1 MKKNIKELLK
11 IISLILVV
19 SFIIPVNIATAFPK
33 KSYTYT
39 NETYISKIDLNS
51 NITFHGVFDSYRWIF
66 NTKSKEG
73 IERATLNLEI
83 ELTDV
88 LADKVKS
95 YLTFSLNGSQ
105 FYSMEINKRNGEP
118 ETITINLP
126 GYLLKDGSNEVKVEG
141 YLRCSD
147 EPCTDDYNTVNWL
160 VLGGKSN
167 IELVEKAK
175 VYGNKIIEFP
185 YGLSESYDSNNKIII
200 PDKYTDGEL
209 SSALKF
215 QTLLGGINGN
225 GEIVKWSDRGDL
237 SKSNVIFIG
246 SKEEGESNLPIISND
261 IKDLPLDNEA
271 YIGVNNSPFST
282 RSDLKLISIIS
293 NSETELESAIKFLMN
308 KDIYGQVS
316 SSSTFVNSNLD
327 LDKEIK
333 PISSIITLDE
343 LGISEMKV
351 EGLFRKEVKI
361 GYALPKNK
369 KLSPGDKLELNLRYS
384 ENLDFDRSLFTVYI
398 NDTPIGSKKLE
409 REKANNDN
417 ISIVIPK
424 DVLNTSYLEIKLAY
438 DLNLKGVECEKNQHE
453 QPWGLVTG
461 DSYIQINSRNTN
473 EFYFNNYPAP
483 FVQDWDINDT
493 MFIIPDNLPSKD
505 LTALGNMANL
515 MGKGMRYNLGK
526 IGAVSIGN
534 LKDEHKDNNIIVYG
548 TPNSNKLIKEL
559 NNSLWFKYDK
569 DWSKFLSNE
578 KLYLMDDYAKNI
590 ATFQLDYSSYSSG
603 KFMLVLTSPNEELL
617 TKSLVYLGKE
627 TEVYK
632 LYGDGAVI
640 DIDGNVRN
648 FKYKESEEAPM
659 YEQLK
664 GLEGGEKTLLI
675 ISGLIFVFIIA
686 AAVFYLNKNRDIIR
700 SKKNK

>member
-1 MKKNIKELLK
+1 MKKKIEELLK
-11 IISLILVV
+11 IVSLILVV
-19 SFIIPVNIATAFPK
+19 SFIIPVNIATAFTK
-33 KSYTYT
+33 NSYTYT
-39 NETYISKIDLNS
+39 NETYISKIELNS
-51 NITFHGVFDSYRWIF
+51 NITFDGVFDSYRWIF
-66 NTKSKEG
+66 NSKSKDG
-73 IERATLNLEI
+73 TERVTLNLEI
-83 ELTDV
+83 ESTDV

-95 YLTFSLNGSQ
+95 YLTFSLNGSE

-118 ETITINLP
+118 QTLTINLP

-147 EPCTDDYNTVNWL
+147 EPCTDDYNTANWL
-160 VLGGKSN
+160 VLGEKSN

-316 SSSTFVNSNLD
+316 SSSTFVNSKLD

-483 FVQDWDINDT
+483 FVEDWDINDT
-493 MFIIPDNLPSKD
+493 MFIVPDNLQSKE

-590 ATFQLDYSSYSSG
+590 ATFQLDYSSYSSR

-648 FKYKESEEAPM
+648 FKYKESEEVPI
-659 YEQLK
+659 YEELK

-675 ISGLIFVFIIA
+675 ISGLIFVFIIV
-686 AAVFYLNKNRDIIR
+686 AAVLYLNKNRDTLKG
-700 SKKNK
+700 KKK

>member
-1 MKKNIKELLK
+1 MKKKIKELLK
-11 IISLILVV
+11 VISLILVV

-39 NETYISKIDLNS
+39 NETYTNKIELNS
-51 NITFHGVFDSYRWIF
+51 NISFDGVFDSYRWIF
-66 NTKSKEG
+66 NSNSKEG
-73 IERATLNLEI
+73 TERATLNLEI
-83 ELTDV
+83 EVTDV
-88 LADKVKS
+88 LSDKIKS

-105 FYSMEINKRNGEP
+105 FYSMEIKKKNGEP
-118 ETITINLP
+118 QALTVNLP
-126 GYLLKDGSNEVKVEG
+126 SYLLKEGSNEVKVEG
-141 YLRCSD
+141 YLRISS
-147 EPCTDDYNTVNWL
+147 ESCTDDYNTANWL
-160 VLGGKSN
+160 VLRGKSN

-175 VYGNKIIEFP
+175 IYGNEIMEFP

-215 QTLLGGINGN
+215 QTLLGEINGS
-225 GEIVKWSDRGDL
+225 GEIVKWSDKGDL

-246 SKEEGESNLPIISND
+246 SKLEGESSLSIINND
-261 IKDLPLDNEA
+261 IKDLELDKEA

-293 NSETELESAIKFLMN
+293 NSESELESAIKFLMK

-316 SSSTFVNSNLD
+316 SSSIFVNSKLN

-333 PISSIITLDE
+333 PLSSIITLEE
-343 LGISEMKV
+343 LGVSEMKV

-361 GYALPKNK
+361 GYALPKNR

-398 NDTPIGSKKLE
+398 NNTPIGSKKLE

-424 DVLNTSYLEIKLAY
+424 DVLNTSYVEIKLAY
-438 DLNLKGVECEKNQHE
+438 DLNLKDVDCEKNQYE
-453 QPWGLVTG
+453 QPWALVTG

-473 EFYFNNYPAP
+473 EFYFNNYPTP

-493 MFIIPDNLPSKD
+493 LFIIPDNLPSKD

-515 MGKGMRYNLGK
+515 MGKSMRYNLGK
-526 IGAVSIGN
+526 IGALSIGN

-548 TPNSNKLIKEL
+548 TPNNNKLIKEL

-632 LYGDGAVI
+632 LHGDGAVV
-640 DIDGNVRN
+640 DIDGNVRS
-648 FKYKESEEAPM
+648 FKYKESEDAPM
-659 YEQLK
+659 YEQIK
-664 GLEGGEKTLLI
+664 GLEDGEKTLLI
-675 ISGLIFVFIIA
+675 ILGLIFIFIIV
-686 AAVFYLNKNRDIIR
+686 AAVLYLNKNRDTLKG
-700 SKKNK
+700 KKK

>member
-1 MKKNIKELLK
+1 MKKKIKELLK

-19 SFIIPVNIATAFPK
+19 SFIIPVNIVTAFPK
-33 KSYTYT
+33 NSYTYT
-39 NETYISKIDLNS
+39 NETYISKIELNS

-73 IERATLNLEI
+73 TERVTLNLEI
-83 ELTDV
+83 ESTDV

-95 YLTFSLNGSQ
+95 YLTFSLNGSE

-118 ETITINLP
+118 ETLTINLP
-126 GYLLKDGSNEVKVEG
+126 GYLLKDGSNEVKIEG

-147 EPCTDDYNTVNWL
+147 EPCTDDYNTANWL

-185 YGLSESYDSNNKIII
+185 YGLAESYDSNNKIII

-316 SSSTFVNSNLD
+316 SSSIFVNSKLD

-333 PISSIITLDE
+333 PVSSIITLEE
-343 LGISEMKV
+343 LGVSEMKV

-398 NDTPIGSKKLE
+398 NNTPIGSKKLE

-493 MFIIPDNLPSKD
+493 MFIVPDNLPSKD

-548 TPNSNKLIKEL
+548 TPNNNKLIKEL
-559 NNSLWFKYDK
+559 NDSLWFKYDK

-648 FKYKESEEAPM
+648 FKYKESEESPI

-664 GLEGGEKTLLI
+664 GLEDGEKTLLI
-675 ISGLIFVFIIA
+675 ILGLIFGFIIIA
-686 AAVFYLNKNRDIIR
+686 TVLYLNKNRDTLKG
-700 SKKNK
+700 KKNK

>member
-1 MKKNIKELLK
+1 M
-11 IISLILVV
+11 
-19 SFIIPVNIATAFPK
+19 
-33 KSYTYT
+33 
-39 NETYISKIDLNS
+39 
-51 NITFHGVFDSYRWIF
+51 
-66 NTKSKEG
+66 
-73 IERATLNLEI
+73 
-83 ELTDV
+83 
-88 LADKVKS
+88 
-95 YLTFSLNGSQ
+95 
-105 FYSMEINKRNGEP
+105 
-118 ETITINLP
+118 
-126 GYLLKDGSNEVKVEG
+126 
-141 YLRCSD
+141 
-147 EPCTDDYNTVNWL
+147 
-160 VLGGKSN
+160 
-167 IELVEKAK
+167 
-175 VYGNKIIEFP
+175 EFP
-185 YGLSESYDSNNKIII
+185 YGLSERYDSNNKIII

-215 QTLLGGINGN
+215 QTLLGEINCG
-225 GEIVKWSDRGDL
+225 GEIVKWSDKGDL

-246 SKEEGESNLPIISND
+246 SKLEGESSLSIINND
-261 IKDLPLDNEA
+261 IKDLELDKEA

-293 NSETELESAIKFLMN
+293 NSESELESAIKFLMK

-316 SSSTFVNSNLD
+316 SSSIFVNSRLN

-333 PISSIITLDE
+333 PLSSIITLEE
-343 LGISEMKV
+343 LGVSEMKV

-361 GYALPKNK
+361 GYALPKNR

-398 NDTPIGSKKLE
+398 NNTPIGSKKLE

-424 DVLNTSYLEIKLAY
+424 DVLNTSYVEVKLAY
-438 DLNLKGVECEKNQHE
+438 DLNLKDVDCKKNQYE
-453 QPWGLVTG
+453 QPWALVTG

-473 EFYFNNYPAP
+473 EFYFNNYPTP

-493 MFIIPDNLPSKD
+493 LFIIPDNLPSKD

-515 MGKGMRYNLGK
+515 MGKSMRYNLGK
-526 IGAVSIGN
+526 IGALSIGN

-548 TPNSNKLIKEL
+548 TPNNNKLIKEL

-632 LYGDGAVI
+632 LHGDGAVV
-640 DIDGNVRN
+640 DIDGNVRS
-648 FKYKESEEAPM
+648 FKYKESEDAPM
-659 YEQLK
+659 YEQIK
-664 GLEGGEKTLLI
+664 GLEDGEKTLLI
-675 ISGLIFVFIIA
+675 ILGLIFIFIIV
-686 AAVFYLNKNRDIIR
+686 AAVLYLNKNRDTLKG
-700 SKKNK
+700 KKK

>member
-1 MKKNIKELLK
+1 MKKKIKELLK

-19 SFIIPVNIATAFPK
+19 SFIIPVNIVTAFPK
-33 KSYTYT
+33 NSYTYT
-39 NETYISKIDLNS
+39 NETYISKIELNS

-73 IERATLNLEI
+73 TERVTLNLEI
-83 ELTDV
+83 ESTDV

-95 YLTFSLNGSQ
+95 YLTFSLNGSE

-118 ETITINLP
+118 ETLTINLP

-147 EPCTDDYNTVNWL
+147 EPCTDDYNTANWL

-185 YGLSESYDSNNKIII
+185 YGLAESYDSNNKIII

-316 SSSTFVNSNLD
+316 SSSIFVNSKLH

-333 PISSIITLDE
+333 PVSSIITLDE

-493 MFIIPDNLPSKD
+493 MFIVPDNLPSKD

-559 NNSLWFKYDK
+559 NNSLWFKDDK

-590 ATFQLDYSSYSSG
+590 ATFQLDYSNYSNG

-648 FKYKESEEAPM
+648 FKYKESEESPI

-664 GLEGGEKTLLI
+664 GLEDGEKTLLI
-675 ISGLIFVFIIA
+675 ILGLIFGFIIIA
-686 AAVFYLNKNRDIIR
+686 TVLYLNKNRDTLKG
-700 SKKNK
+700 KKNK

>member
-1 MKKNIKELLK
+1 MKKKIKELLK
-11 IISLILVV
+11 VISLILVV

-39 NETYISKIDLNS
+39 NETYTNKIELNS
-51 NITFHGVFDSYRWIF
+51 NISFDGVFDSYRWIF
-66 NTKSKEG
+66 NSNSKEG
-73 IERATLNLEI
+73 TERVTLNLEI
-83 ELTDV
+83 EVTDV
-88 LADKVKS
+88 LSDKIKS

-105 FYSMEINKRNGEP
+105 FYSMEIKKKNGEP
-118 ETITINLP
+118 QALTVNLP
-126 GYLLKDGSNEVKVEG
+126 SYLLKDGSNEVKVEG
-141 YLRCSD
+141 YLRISS
-147 EPCTDDYNTVNWL
+147 ESCTDDYNTANWL
-160 VLGGKSN
+160 VLREKSN

-175 VYGNKIIEFP
+175 IYGNEIMEFP
-185 YGLSESYDSNNKIII
+185 YGLSERYDSNNKIII

-215 QTLLGGINGN
+215 QTLLGEINCG
-225 GEIVKWSDRGDL
+225 GEIVKWSDKGDL

-246 SKEEGESNLPIISND
+246 SKLEGESSLSIINND
-261 IKDLPLDNEA
+261 IKDLELDKEA

-293 NSETELESAIKFLMN
+293 NSESELESAIKFLMK

-316 SSSTFVNSNLD
+316 SSSIFVNSRLN

-333 PISSIITLDE
+333 PLSSIITLEE
-343 LGISEMKV
+343 LGVSEMKV

-361 GYALPKNK
+361 GYALPKNR

-398 NDTPIGSKKLE
+398 NNTPIGSKKLE

-632 LYGDGAVI
+632 LHGDGAVV
-640 DIDGNVRN
+640 DIDGNVRS
-648 FKYKESEEAPM
+648 FKYKESEDAPM
-659 YEQLK
+659 YEQIK
-664 GLEGGEKTLLI
+664 GLEDGEKTLLI
-675 ISGLIFVFIIA
+675 ILGLIFIFIIV
-686 AAVFYLNKNRDIIR
+686 AAVLYLNKNRDTLKG
-700 SKKNK
+700 KKK

>member
-1 MKKNIKELLK
+1 MKKIEELLK

-19 SFIIPVNIATAFPK
+19 SFIIPVNIATAFTK
-33 KSYTYT
+33 NSYTYT
-39 NETYISKIDLNS
+39 NETYISKIELNS
-51 NITFHGVFDSYRWIF
+51 NITFDGVFDSYRWIF
-66 NTKSKEG
+66 NSKSKDG
-73 IERATLNLEI
+73 TERVTLNLEI
-83 ELTDV
+83 ESTDV

-95 YLTFSLNGSQ
+95 YLTFSLNGSE

-118 ETITINLP
+118 QTLTINLP

-147 EPCTDDYNTVNWL
+147 EPCTDDYNTSNWL
-160 VLGGKSN
+160 VLGEKSN

-316 SSSTFVNSNLD
+316 SSSTFVNSKLD

-483 FVQDWDINDT
+483 FVEDWDINDT
-493 MFIIPDNLPSKD
+493 MFIVPDNLQSKE

-648 FKYKESEEAPM
+648 FKYKESEEVPI
-659 YEQLK
+659 YEELK

-675 ISGLIFVFIIA
+675 ISGLIFVFIIV
-686 AAVFYLNKNRDIIR
+686 AAVLYLNKNRDTLKG
-700 SKKNK
+700 KKK

>member
-1 MKKNIKELLK
+1 MKKKIKELLK
-11 IISLILVV
+11 VISLILVV

-39 NETYISKIDLNS
+39 NETYTNKIELNS
-51 NITFHGVFDSYRWIF
+51 NISFDGVFDSYRWIF
-66 NTKSKEG
+66 NSNSKEG
-73 IERATLNLEI
+73 TERVTLNLEI
-83 ELTDV
+83 EVTDV
-88 LADKVKS
+88 LSDKIKS

-105 FYSMEINKRNGEP
+105 FYSMEIKKKNGEP
-118 ETITINLP
+118 QALTVNLP
-126 GYLLKDGSNEVKVEG
+126 SYLLKEGSNEVKVEG
-141 YLRCSD
+141 YLRISS
-147 EPCTDDYNTVNWL
+147 ESCTDDYNTANWL
-160 VLGGKSN
+160 VLRGKSN

-175 VYGNKIIEFP
+175 IYGNEIMEFP
-185 YGLSESYDSNNKIII
+185 YGLSERYDSNNKIII

-215 QTLLGGINGN
+215 QTLLGEINGS
-225 GEIVKWSDRGDL
+225 GEIVKWSDKGDL

-246 SKEEGESNLPIISND
+246 SKLEGESSLSIINND
-261 IKDLPLDNEA
+261 IKDLELDKEA

-293 NSETELESAIKFLMN
+293 NSESELESAIKFLMK

-316 SSSTFVNSNLD
+316 SSSIFVNSRLN

-333 PISSIITLDE
+333 PLSSIITLEE
-343 LGISEMKV
+343 LGVSEMKV

-361 GYALPKNK
+361 GYALPKNR

-398 NDTPIGSKKLE
+398 NNTPIGSKKLE

-424 DVLNTSYLEIKLAY
+424 DVLNTSYVEVKLAY
-438 DLNLKGVECEKNQHE
+438 DLNLKDVDCKKNQYE
-453 QPWGLVTG
+453 QPWALVTG

-473 EFYFNNYPAP
+473 EFYFNNYPTP

-493 MFIIPDNLPSKD
+493 LFIIPDNLPSKD

-515 MGKGMRYNLGK
+515 MGKSMRYNLGK
-526 IGAVSIGN
+526 IGALSIGN

-548 TPNSNKLIKEL
+548 TPNNNKLIKEL

-632 LYGDGAVI
+632 LHGDGAVV
-640 DIDGNVRN
+640 DIDGNVRS
-648 FKYKESEEAPM
+648 FKYKESEDAPM
-659 YEQLK
+659 YEQIK
-664 GLEGGEKTLLI
+664 GLEDGEKTLLI
-675 ISGLIFVFIIA
+675 ILGLIFIFIIV
-686 AAVFYLNKNRDIIR
+686 AAVLYLNKNRDTLKG
-700 SKKNK
+700 KKK

>member
-1 MKKNIKELLK
+1 MKKKIEELLK

-19 SFIIPVNIATAFPK
+19 SFIIPVNIATAFTK
-33 KSYTYT
+33 NSYTYT
-39 NETYISKIDLNS
+39 NETYISKIELNS
-51 NITFHGVFDSYRWIF
+51 NITFDGVFDSYRWIF
-66 NTKSKEG
+66 NSKSKDG
-73 IERATLNLEI
+73 TERVTLNLEI
-83 ELTDV
+83 ESTDV

-95 YLTFSLNGSQ
+95 YLTFSLNGSE

-118 ETITINLP
+118 QTLTINLP

-147 EPCTDDYNTVNWL
+147 EPCTDDYNTANWL
-160 VLGGKSN
+160 VLGEKSN

-316 SSSTFVNSNLD
+316 SSSTFVNSKLD

-483 FVQDWDINDT
+483 FVEDWDINDT
-493 MFIIPDNLPSKD
+493 MFIVPDNLQSKE

-648 FKYKESEEAPM
+648 FKYKESEEVPI
-659 YEQLK
+659 YEELK

-675 ISGLIFVFIIA
+675 ISGLIFVFIIV
-686 AAVFYLNKNRDIIR
+686 AAVLYLNKNRDTLKG
-700 SKKNK
+700 KKK

>member
-1 MKKNIKELLK
+1 MKKKIKELLK
-11 IISLILVV
+11 VISLILVV

-39 NETYISKIDLNS
+39 NETYTNKIELNS
-51 NITFHGVFDSYRWIF
+51 NISFDGVFDSYRWIF
-66 NTKSKEG
+66 NSNSKEG
-73 IERATLNLEI
+73 TERATLNLEI
-83 ELTDV
+83 EVTDV
-88 LADKVKS
+88 LSDKIKS

-105 FYSMEINKRNGEP
+105 FYSMEIKKKNGEP
-118 ETITINLP
+118 QALTVNLP
-126 GYLLKDGSNEVKVEG
+126 SYLLKEGSNEVKVEG
-141 YLRCSD
+141 YLRISS
-147 EPCTDDYNTVNWL
+147 ESCTDDYNTANWL
-160 VLGGKSN
+160 VLRGKSN

-175 VYGNKIIEFP
+175 IYGNEIMEFP

-215 QTLLGGINGN
+215 QTLLGEINGS
-225 GEIVKWSDRGDL
+225 GEIVKWSDKGDL

-246 SKEEGESNLPIISND
+246 SKLEGESSLSIINND
-261 IKDLPLDNEA
+261 IKDLELDKEA

-293 NSETELESAIKFLMN
+293 NSESELESAIKFLMK

-316 SSSTFVNSNLD
+316 SSSIFVNSRLN

-333 PISSIITLDE
+333 PLSSIITLEE
-343 LGISEMKV
+343 LGVSEMKV

-361 GYALPKNK
+361 GYALPKNR

-398 NDTPIGSKKLE
+398 NNTPIGSKKLE

-424 DVLNTSYLEIKLAY
+424 DVLNTSYVEVKLAY
-438 DLNLKGVECEKNQHE
+438 DLNLKDVDCEKNQYE
-453 QPWGLVTG
+453 QPWALVTG

-473 EFYFNNYPAP
+473 EFYFNNYPTP

-493 MFIIPDNLPSKD
+493 LFIIPDNLPSKD

-515 MGKGMRYNLGK
+515 IGKSMRYNLGK
-526 IGAVSIGN
+526 IGALSIGN

-548 TPNSNKLIKEL
+548 TPNNNKLIKDL

-632 LYGDGAVI
+632 LHGDGAVV
-640 DIDGNVRN
+640 DIDGNVRS
-648 FKYKESEEAPM
+648 FKYKESEDAPM
-659 YEQLK
+659 YEQIK
-664 GLEGGEKTLLI
+664 GLEDGEKTLLI
-675 ISGLIFVFIIA
+675 ILGLIFIFIIV
-686 AAVFYLNKNRDIIR
+686 AVVLYLNKNRDTLKG
-700 SKKNK
+700 KKK

>member
-1 MKKNIKELLK
+1 MKKKIEELLK

-33 KSYTYT
+33 NSYTYT
-39 NETYISKIDLNS
+39 NETYISKIELNS

-73 IERATLNLEI
+73 TERVTLNLQI
-83 ELTDV
+83 ESTDV

-95 YLTFSLNGSQ
+95 YLTFSLNGSE

-118 ETITINLP
+118 QTLTINLP
-126 GYLLKDGSNEVKVEG
+126 SYLLKEGSNEVKVEG
-141 YLRCSD
+141 YLKCSD
-147 EPCTDDYNTVNWL
+147 EPCTDDYNTANWL
-160 VLGGKSN
+160 VLGEKSN

-175 VYGNKIIEFP
+175 VYENKIIEFP

-209 SSALKF
+209 SSVLKF

-246 SKEEGESNLPIISND
+246 SKEEGKSNIPIISND

-327 LDKEIK
+327 LDKDIK

-493 MFIIPDNLPSKD
+493 MFIIPDNLQSKE

-548 TPNSNKLIKEL
+548 TPNNNKIVKEL

-648 FKYKESEEAPM
+648 FKYKESEEVPI
-659 YEQLK
+659 YEELK

-675 ISGLIFVFIIA
+675 ISGLIFVFIIV
-686 AAVFYLNKNRDIIR
+686 AAVLYLNKNRDTIR

>member
-33 KSYTYT
+33 NSYTYT

-147 EPCTDDYNTVNWL
+147 EPCTDDYNTANWL

-483 FVQDWDINDT
+483 FVQDLDINDT

>member
-1 MKKNIKELLK
+1 MKKKIEELLK

-19 SFIIPVNIATAFPK
+19 SFIIPVNIATAFTK
-33 KSYTYT
+33 NSYTYT
-39 NETYISKIDLNS
+39 NETYISKIELNS
-51 NITFHGVFDSYRWIF
+51 NITFDGVFDSYRWIF
-66 NTKSKEG
+66 NSKSKDG
-73 IERATLNLEI
+73 TERVTLNLDI
-83 ELTDV
+83 ESTDV

-95 YLTFSLNGSQ
+95 YLTFSLNGSE

-118 ETITINLP
+118 QTLTINLP

-147 EPCTDDYNTVNWL
+147 EPCTDDYNTSNWL
-160 VLGGKSN
+160 VLGEKSN

-316 SSSTFVNSNLD
+316 SSSTFVNSKLD

-483 FVQDWDINDT
+483 FVEDWDINDT
-493 MFIIPDNLPSKD
+493 MFIVPDNLQSKE

-648 FKYKESEEAPM
+648 FKYKESEEVPI
-659 YEQLK
+659 YEELK

-675 ISGLIFVFIIA
+675 ISGLIFVFIIV
-686 AAVFYLNKNRDIIR
+686 AAVLYLNKNRDTLKG
-700 SKKNK
+700 KKK

>member
-19 SFIIPVNIATAFPK
+19 SFIIPVNIATAFTK
-33 KSYTYT
+33 NSYTYT
-39 NETYISKIDLNS
+39 NETYISKIELKS

-66 NTKSKEG
+66 NSNSKEG
-73 IERATLNLEI
+73 TERATLNLEI
-83 ELTDV
+83 EATDV
-88 LADKVKS
+88 LNDKIKS

-105 FYSMEINKRNGEP
+105 FYSMEINKENGEP
-118 ETITINLP
+118 QTVTVNLP
-126 GYLLKDGSNEVKVEG
+126 SYLLKEGSNEVKVEG
-141 YLRCSD
+141 YLRSSD
-147 EPCTDDYNTVNWL
+147 EPCTDDYNTANWL

-225 GEIVKWSDRGDL
+225 GEIVKWGDRGDL

-246 SKEEGESNLPIISND
+246 SKQEGESNLPIISND

-293 NSETELESAIKFLMN
+293 NSESELESAIKFLMK

-316 SSSTFVNSNLD
+316 SSSIFVNSRLN

-333 PISSIITLDE
+333 PLSSIITLEE
-343 LGISEMKV
+343 LGVSEMKV

-361 GYALPKNK
+361 GYALPKNR

-398 NDTPIGSKKLE
+398 NNTPIGSKKLE

-424 DVLNTSYLEIKLAY
+424 DVLNTSYVEVKLAY
-438 DLNLKGVECEKNQHE
+438 DLNLKDVDCKKNQYE
-453 QPWGLVTG
+453 QPWALVTG

-473 EFYFNNYPAP
+473 EFYFNNYPTP

-493 MFIIPDNLPSKD
+493 LFIIPDNLPSKD

-515 MGKGMRYNLGK
+515 MGKSMRYNLGK
-526 IGAVSIGN
+526 IGALSIGN

-548 TPNSNKLIKEL
+548 TPNNNKLIKEL

-632 LYGDGAVI
+632 LHGDGAVV
-640 DIDGNVRN
+640 DIDGNVRS
-648 FKYKESEEAPM
+648 FKYKESEDAPM
-659 YEQLK
+659 YEQIK
-664 GLEGGEKTLLI
+664 GLEDGEKTLLI
-675 ISGLIFVFIIA
+675 ILGLIFIFIIV
-686 AAVFYLNKNRDIIR
+686 AAVLYLNKNRDTLKG
-700 SKKNK
+700 KKK

>member
-1 MKKNIKELLK
+1 MKKNIEELLK

-33 KSYTYT
+33 NSYTYT

>member
-1 MKKNIKELLK
+1 MKKKIKELLK
-11 IISLILVV
+11 VISLILVV

-39 NETYISKIDLNS
+39 NETYTNKIELNS
-51 NITFHGVFDSYRWIF
+51 NISFDGVFDSYRWIF
-66 NTKSKEG
+66 NSNSKEG
-73 IERATLNLEI
+73 TERATLNLEI
-83 ELTDV
+83 EVTDV
-88 LADKVKS
+88 LSDKIKS
-95 YLTFSLNGSQ
+95 YLTFSLNGSK
-105 FYSMEINKRNGEP
+105 FYSIEIKKKNGEP
-118 ETITINLP
+118 QALTVNLP
-126 GYLLKDGSNEVKVEG
+126 SYLLKEGSNEVKVEG
-141 YLRCSD
+141 YLRISS
-147 EPCTDDYNTVNWL
+147 ESCTDDYNTANWL
-160 VLGGKSN
+160 VLRGKSN

-175 VYGNKIIEFP
+175 IYGNEIMEFP

-215 QTLLGGINGN
+215 QTLLGEINGS
-225 GEIVKWSDRGDL
+225 GEIVKWSDKGDL

-246 SKEEGESNLPIISND
+246 SKLEGESSLSIINND
-261 IKDLPLDNEA
+261 IKDLELDKEA

-293 NSETELESAIKFLMN
+293 NSESELESAIKFLMN

-316 SSSTFVNSNLD
+316 SSSIFVNSKLN

-333 PISSIITLDE
+333 PLSSIITLEE
-343 LGISEMKV
+343 LGVSEMKV

-361 GYALPKNK
+361 GYALPKNR

-398 NDTPIGSKKLE
+398 NNTPIGSKKLE

-424 DVLNTSYLEIKLAY
+424 DVLNTSYVEIKLAY
-438 DLNLKGVECEKNQHE
+438 DLNLKDVDCEKNQYE
-453 QPWGLVTG
+453 QPWALVTG

-473 EFYFNNYPAP
+473 EFYFNNYPTP

-493 MFIIPDNLPSKD
+493 LFIIPDNLPSKD

-515 MGKGMRYNLGK
+515 MGKSMRYNLGK
-526 IGAVSIGN
+526 IGALSIGN

-548 TPNSNKLIKEL
+548 TPNNNKLIKDL

-632 LYGDGAVI
+632 LHGDGAVV
-640 DIDGNVRN
+640 DIDGNVRS
-648 FKYKESEEAPM
+648 FKYKESEDAPM
-659 YEQLK
+659 YEQIK
-664 GLEGGEKTLLI
+664 GLEDGEKTLLI
-675 ISGLIFVFIIA
+675 ILGLIFIFIIV
-686 AAVFYLNKNRDIIR
+686 AAVLYLNKNRDTLKG
-700 SKKNK
+700 KKK

>member
-1 MKKNIKELLK
+1 MKKKIKELLK
-11 IISLILVV
+11 VISLILVV

-39 NETYISKIDLNS
+39 NETYTNKIELNS
-51 NITFHGVFDSYRWIF
+51 NISFDGVFDSYRWIF
-66 NTKSKEG
+66 NSNSKEG
-73 IERATLNLEI
+73 TERVTLNLEI
-83 ELTDV
+83 EVTDV
-88 LADKVKS
+88 LSDKIKS

-105 FYSMEINKRNGEP
+105 FYSMEIKKKNGEP
-118 ETITINLP
+118 QALTVNLP
-126 GYLLKDGSNEVKVEG
+126 SYLLKDGSNEVKVEG
-141 YLRCSD
+141 YLRISS
-147 EPCTDDYNTVNWL
+147 ESCTDDYNTANWL
-160 VLGGKSN
+160 VLREKSN

-175 VYGNKIIEFP
+175 IYGNEIMEFP
-185 YGLSESYDSNNKIII
+185 YGLSERYDSNNKIII

-215 QTLLGGINGN
+215 QTLLGEINCG
-225 GEIVKWSDRGDL
+225 GEIVKWSDKGDL

-246 SKEEGESNLPIISND
+246 SKLEGESSLSIINND
-261 IKDLPLDNEA
+261 IKDLELDKEA

-293 NSETELESAIKFLMN
+293 NSESELESAIKFLMK

-316 SSSTFVNSNLD
+316 SSSIFVNSRLN

-333 PISSIITLDE
+333 PLSSIITLEE
-343 LGISEMKV
+343 LGVSEMKV

-361 GYALPKNK
+361 GYALPKNR

-398 NDTPIGSKKLE
+398 NNTPIGSKKLE

-424 DVLNTSYLEIKLAY
+424 DVLNTSYVEVKLAY
-438 DLNLKGVECEKNQHE
+438 DLNLKDVDCKKNQYE
-453 QPWGLVTG
+453 QPWALVTG

-473 EFYFNNYPAP
+473 EFYFNNYPTP

-493 MFIIPDNLPSKD
+493 LFIIPDNLPSKD

-515 MGKGMRYNLGK
+515 MGKSMRYNLGK
-526 IGAVSIGN
+526 IGALSIGN

>member
-1 MKKNIKELLK
+1 MKKKIKELLK
-11 IISLILVV
+11 VISLILVV

-39 NETYISKIDLNS
+39 NETYTNKIELNS
-51 NITFHGVFDSYRWIF
+51 NISFDGVFDSYRWIF
-66 NTKSKEG
+66 NSNSKEG
-73 IERATLNLEI
+73 TERATLNLEI
-83 ELTDV
+83 EVTDV
-88 LADKVKS
+88 LSDKIKS

-105 FYSMEINKRNGEP
+105 FYSMEIKKKNGEP
-118 ETITINLP
+118 QDLTVNLP
-126 GYLLKDGSNEVKVEG
+126 SYLLKEGSNEVKVEG
-141 YLRCSD
+141 YLRISS
-147 EPCTDDYNTVNWL
+147 ESCTDDYNTANWL
-160 VLGGKSN
+160 VLRGKSN

-175 VYGNKIIEFP
+175 IYGNEIMEFP

-215 QTLLGGINGN
+215 QTLLGEINGS
-225 GEIVKWSDRGDL
+225 GEIVKWSDKGDL

-246 SKEEGESNLPIISND
+246 SKLEGESSLSIINND
-261 IKDLPLDNEA
+261 IKDLELDKEA

-282 RSDLKLISIIS
+282 RSDLKVISIIS
-293 NSETELESAIKFLMN
+293 NSESELESAIKFLMN

-316 SSSTFVNSNLD
+316 SSSIFVNSKLN

-333 PISSIITLDE
+333 QLSSIITLEE
-343 LGISEMKV
+343 LGVSEMKV

-361 GYALPKNK
+361 GYALPKNR

-398 NDTPIGSKKLE
+398 NNTPIGSKKLE
-409 REKANNDN
+409 RDKANNDN

-424 DVLNTSYLEIKLAY
+424 DVLNTSYVEVKLAY
-438 DLNLKGVECEKNQHE
+438 DLNLKDVDCEKNQYE
-453 QPWGLVTG
+453 QPWALVTG

-473 EFYFNNYPAP
+473 EFYFNNYPTP

-493 MFIIPDNLPSKD
+493 LFIIPDNLPSKD

-515 MGKGMRYNLGK
+515 MGKSMRYNLGK
-526 IGAVSIGN
+526 IGALSIGN

-548 TPNSNKLIKEL
+548 TPNNNKLIKEL

-632 LYGDGAVI
+632 LHGDGAVV
-640 DIDGNVRN
+640 DIDGNVRS
-648 FKYKESEEAPM
+648 FKYKESEDAPM
-659 YEQLK
+659 YEQIK
-664 GLEGGEKTLLI
+664 GLEDGEKTLLI
-675 ISGLIFVFIIA
+675 ILGLIFIFIIV
-686 AAVFYLNKNRDIIR
+686 AAVLYLNKNRDTLKG
-700 SKKNK
+700 KKK

>member
-33 KSYTYT
+33 NSYTYT

-147 EPCTDDYNTVNWL
+147 EPCTDDYNTANWL

-473 EFYFNNYPAP
+473 EFYFNNYPEP

>member
-1 MKKNIKELLK
+1 M
-11 IISLILVV
+11 
-19 SFIIPVNIATAFPK
+19 
-33 KSYTYT
+33 
-39 NETYISKIDLNS
+39 
-51 NITFHGVFDSYRWIF
+51 
-66 NTKSKEG
+66 
-73 IERATLNLEI
+73 
-83 ELTDV
+83 

-147 EPCTDDYNTVNWL
+147 EPCTDDYNTANWL

>member
-33 KSYTYT
+33 NSYTYT

-700 SKKNK
+700 NKKNK

>member
-1 MKKNIKELLK
+1 MKKKIKELLK

-19 SFIIPVNIATAFPK
+19 SFIIPVNIVTAFPK
-33 KSYTYT
+33 NSYTYT
-39 NETYISKIDLNS
+39 NETYISKIELNS

-73 IERATLNLEI
+73 TERVTLNLEI
-83 ELTDV
+83 ESTDV

-95 YLTFSLNGSQ
+95 YLTFSLNGSE

-118 ETITINLP
+118 ETLTINLP

-147 EPCTDDYNTVNWL
+147 EPCTDDYNTANWL

-185 YGLSESYDSNNKIII
+185 YGLAESYDSNNKIII

-246 SKEEGESNLPIISND
+246 SKEEGESNIPIISND
-261 IKDLPLDNEA
+261 IKDLPLDKEA

-316 SSSTFVNSNLD
+316 SSSTFVNSKLH

-333 PISSIITLDE
+333 PVSSIITLEE

-369 KLSPGDKLELNLRYS
+369 KLSPGDKFELNLRYS

-461 DSYIQINSRNTN
+461 DSYIQINSRNTD

-493 MFIIPDNLPSKD
+493 MFIVPDNLPSKD

-526 IGAVSIGN
+526 IGAVSIEN

-632 LYGDGAVI
+632 LYGDGAVV

-648 FKYKESEEAPM
+648 FKYKESEESPI

-664 GLEGGEKTLLI
+664 GLEDGEKTLLI
-675 ISGLIFVFIIA
+675 ILGLIFGFIIVA
-686 AAVFYLNKNRDIIR
+686 TVLYLNKNRDTLKG
-700 SKKNK
+700 KKNK

>member
-1 MKKNIKELLK
+1 MKKKIEELLK

-33 KSYTYT
+33 NSYTYT

-308 KDIYGQVS
+308 KVIYGQVS

>member
-33 KSYTYT
+33 NSYTYT

-147 EPCTDDYNTVNWL
+147 EPCTDDYNTANWL

-648 FKYKESEEAPM
+648 FKYKESEEALM

>member
-33 KSYTYT
+33 NSYTYT

-147 EPCTDDYNTVNWL
+147 EPCTDDYNTANWL

-473 EFYFNNYPAP
+473 EFYFNNYLAP

>member
-33 KSYTYT
+33 NSYTYT

-603 KFMLVLTSPNEELL
+603 KFILVLTSPNEELL

>member
-33 KSYTYT
+33 NSYTYT

-95 YLTFSLNGSQ
+95 YLTFSLNGFQ

>member
-1 MKKNIKELLK
+1 MRKKIEELLK

-39 NETYISKIDLNS
+39 NETYTHKIGLNS
-51 NITFHGVFDSYRWIF
+51 NITFDGVFDSYRWIF
-66 NTKSKEG
+66 NSNSKEG
-73 IERATLNLEI
+73 TERATLNLEI
-83 ELTDV
+83 EATDV
-88 LADKVKS
+88 LSDKIKS
-95 YLTFSLNGSQ
+95 YLTFSLNGSK
-105 FYSMEINKRNGEP
+105 FYSMEIKKENGEP
-118 ETITINLP
+118 QTLTVNLP
-126 GYLLKDGSNEVKVEG
+126 SYLLKEGSNEVKVEG
-141 YLRCSD
+141 YLRLSS
-147 EPCTDDYNTVNWL
+147 ESCTDDYNTANWL
-160 VLGGKSN
+160 VLREKSN
-167 IELVEKAK
+167 IELVEKARIH
-175 VYGNKIIEFP
+175 GNEIMEFP

-200 PDKYTDGEL
+200 PDKYTDVEL

-215 QTLLGGINGN
+215 QTLLGEINGG

-246 SKEEGESNLPIISND
+246 SKSEGESKLPIINNG
-261 IKDLPLDNEA
+261 IKDLELDKEA

-293 NSETELESAIKFLMN
+293 NSEIELESAIKFLMN

-316 SSSTFVNSNLD
+316 SSSIFVNSKLNLE
-327 LDKEIK
+327 KEIK
-333 PISSIITLDE
+333 PLTSIITLEE
-343 LGISEMKV
+343 LGVSEMKV

-398 NDTPIGSKKLE
+398 NETPIGSKKLE
-409 REKANNDN
+409 KEKAKNDN
-417 ISIVIPK
+417 ISIVVPK
-424 DVLNTSYLEIKLAY
+424 DVLNTSYVEIKLAY
-438 DLNLKGVECEKNQHE
+438 DLNLKDVDCEKNQHE
-453 QPWGLVTG
+453 QPWALVTG

-473 EFYFNNYPAP
+473 EFYFNNYPTP
-483 FVQDWDINDT
+483 FVEEWDINDT
-493 MFIIPDNLPSKD
+493 LFIIPDNLPSKD
-505 LTALGNMANL
+505 LTALGNMANF
-515 MGKGMRYNLGK
+515 MGKSMRYNVGK
-526 IGAVSIGN
+526 IGALSIGN

-548 TPNSNKLIKEL
+548 TPDNNKLIKEL

-632 LYGDGAVI
+632 LYGDGAVV
-640 DIDGNVRN
+640 DIDGNVRS
-648 FKYKESEEAPM
+648 FKYKESEDVPM

-675 ISGLIFVFIIA
+675 ILGLIFVFVIV
-686 AAVFYLNKNRDIIR
+686 AVVLYLNKNRDTTR

>member
-1 MKKNIKELLK
+1 MKKKIKELLK
-11 IISLILVV
+11 VISLILVV

-39 NETYISKIDLNS
+39 NETYTNKIELNS
-51 NITFHGVFDSYRWIF
+51 NISFDGVFDSYRWIF
-66 NTKSKEG
+66 NSNSKEG
-73 IERATLNLEI
+73 TERATLNLEI
-83 ELTDV
+83 EVTDV
-88 LADKVKS
+88 LSDKIKS

-105 FYSMEINKRNGEP
+105 FYSMEIKKKNGEP
-118 ETITINLP
+118 QALTVNLP
-126 GYLLKDGSNEVKVEG
+126 SYLLKEGSNEVKVEG
-141 YLRCSD
+141 YLRISS
-147 EPCTDDYNTVNWL
+147 ESCTDDYNTANWL
-160 VLGGKSN
+160 VLRGKSN

-175 VYGNKIIEFP
+175 IYGNEIMEFP

-215 QTLLGGINGN
+215 QTLLGEINCG
-225 GEIVKWSDRGDL
+225 GEIVKWSDKGDL

-246 SKEEGESNLPIISND
+246 SKLEGESSLSIINND
-261 IKDLPLDNEA
+261 IKDLELDKEA

-293 NSETELESAIKFLMN
+293 NSESELESAIKFLMK

-316 SSSTFVNSNLD
+316 SSSIFVNSKLN

-333 PISSIITLDE
+333 PLSSIITLEE
-343 LGISEMKV
+343 LGVSEMKV

-361 GYALPKNK
+361 GYALPKNR

-398 NDTPIGSKKLE
+398 NNTPIGSKKLE

-424 DVLNTSYLEIKLAY
+424 DVLNTSYVEIKLAY
-438 DLNLKGVECEKNQHE
+438 DLNLKDVDCEKNQYE
-453 QPWGLVTG
+453 QPWALVTG

-473 EFYFNNYPAP
+473 EFYFNNYPTP

-493 MFIIPDNLPSKD
+493 LFIIPDNFPSKD

-515 MGKGMRYNLGK
+515 MGKSMRYNLGK
-526 IGAVSIGN
+526 IGALSIGN

-548 TPNSNKLIKEL
+548 TPNNNKLIKEL

-632 LYGDGAVI
+632 LHGDGAVV
-640 DIDGNVRN
+640 DIDGNVRS
-648 FKYKESEEAPM
+648 FKYKESEDAPM
-659 YEQLK
+659 YEQIK
-664 GLEGGEKTLLI
+664 GLEDGEKTLLI
-675 ISGLIFVFIIA
+675 ILGLIFIFIIV
-686 AAVFYLNKNRDIIR
+686 AAVLYLNKNRDTLKG
-700 SKKNK
+700 KKK

>member
-1 MKKNIKELLK
+1 MKKKIEELLK

-19 SFIIPVNIATAFPK
+19 SFIIPVNIATAFTK
-33 KSYTYT
+33 NSYTYT
-39 NETYISKIDLNS
+39 NETYISKIELNS
-51 NITFHGVFDSYRWIF
+51 NITFDGVFDSYRWIF
-66 NTKSKEG
+66 NSKSKDG
-73 IERATLNLEI
+73 TERVTLNLEI
-83 ELTDV
+83 ESTDV

-95 YLTFSLNGSQ
+95 YLTFSLNGSE

-118 ETITINLP
+118 QTLTINLP

-147 EPCTDDYNTVNWL
+147 EPCTDDYNTANWL
-160 VLGGKSN
+160 VLGEKSN

-293 NSETELESAIKFLMN
+293 NSETELESAIKFLMS

-316 SSSTFVNSNLD
+316 SSSTFVNSKLD

-483 FVQDWDINDT
+483 FVEDWDINDT
-493 MFIIPDNLPSKD
+493 MFIVPDNLQSKE

-648 FKYKESEEAPM
+648 FKYKESEEVPI
-659 YEQLK
+659 YEELK

-675 ISGLIFVFIIA
+675 ISGLIFVFIIV
-686 AAVFYLNKNRDIIR
+686 AAVLYLNKNRDTLKG
-700 SKKNK
+700 KKK

>member
-1 MKKNIKELLK
+1 MKKKIKELLK
-11 IISLILVV
+11 VISLILVV

-39 NETYISKIDLNS
+39 NETYTNKIELNS
-51 NITFHGVFDSYRWIF
+51 NISFDGVFDSYRWIF
-66 NTKSKEG
+66 NSNSKEG
-73 IERATLNLEI
+73 TERATLNLEI
-83 ELTDV
+83 EVTDV
-88 LADKVKS
+88 LSDKIKS
-95 YLTFSLNGSQ
+95 YLTFSLNWSQ
-105 FYSMEINKRNGEP
+105 FYSMEIKKKNGEP
-118 ETITINLP
+118 QALTVNLP
-126 GYLLKDGSNEVKVEG
+126 SYLLKEGSNEVKVEG
-141 YLRCSD
+141 YLRISS
-147 EPCTDDYNTVNWL
+147 ESCTDDYNTANWL
-160 VLGGKSN
+160 VLRGKSN

-175 VYGNKIIEFP
+175 IYGNEIMEFP

-215 QTLLGGINGN
+215 QTLLGEINCG
-225 GEIVKWSDRGDL
+225 GEIVKWSDKGDL

-246 SKEEGESNLPIISND
+246 SKLEGESSLSIINND
-261 IKDLPLDNEA
+261 IKDLELDKEA

-293 NSETELESAIKFLMN
+293 NSESELESAIKFLMK

-316 SSSTFVNSNLD
+316 SSSIFVNSKLN

-333 PISSIITLDE
+333 PLSSIITLEE
-343 LGISEMKV
+343 LGVSEMKV

-361 GYALPKNK
+361 GYALPKNR

-398 NDTPIGSKKLE
+398 NNTPIGSKKLE

-424 DVLNTSYLEIKLAY
+424 DVLNTSYVEIKLAY
-438 DLNLKGVECEKNQHE
+438 DLNLKDVDCEKNQYE
-453 QPWGLVTG
+453 QPWALVTG

-473 EFYFNNYPAP
+473 EFYFNNYPTP

-493 MFIIPDNLPSKD
+493 LFIIPDNLPSKD

-515 MGKGMRYNLGK
+515 MGKSMRYNLGK
-526 IGAVSIGN
+526 IGALSIGN

-548 TPNSNKLIKEL
+548 TPNNNKLIKEL

-632 LYGDGAVI
+632 LHGDGAVV
-640 DIDGNVRN
+640 DIDGNVRS
-648 FKYKESEEAPM
+648 FKYKESEDAPM
-659 YEQLK
+659 YEQIK
-664 GLEGGEKTLLI
+664 GLEDGEKTLLI
-675 ISGLIFVFIIA
+675 ILGLIFIFIIV
-686 AAVFYLNKNRDIIR
+686 AAVLYLNKNRDTLKG
-700 SKKNK
+700 KKK

>member
-1 MKKNIKELLK
+1 MKKKIKELLK
-11 IISLILVV
+11 VISLILVV

-39 NETYISKIDLNS
+39 NETYTNKIELNS
-51 NITFHGVFDSYRWIF
+51 NISFDGVFDSYRWIF
-66 NTKSKEG
+66 NSNSKEG
-73 IERATLNLEI
+73 TERATLNLEI
-83 ELTDV
+83 EVTDV
-88 LADKVKS
+88 LSDKIKS

-105 FYSMEINKRNGEP
+105 FYSMEIKKKNGEP
-118 ETITINLP
+118 QALTVNLP
-126 GYLLKDGSNEVKVEG
+126 SYLLKEGSNEVKVEG
-141 YLRCSD
+141 YLRISS
-147 EPCTDDYNTVNWL
+147 ESCTDDYNTANWL
-160 VLGGKSN
+160 VLRGKSN

-175 VYGNKIIEFP
+175 IYGNEIMEFP

-215 QTLLGGINGN
+215 QTLLGEINCG
-225 GEIVKWSDRGDL
+225 GEIVKWSDKGDL

-246 SKEEGESNLPIISND
+246 SKLEGESSLSIINND
-261 IKDLPLDNEA
+261 IKDLELDKEA

-293 NSETELESAIKFLMN
+293 NSESELESAIKFLMK

-316 SSSTFVNSNLD
+316 SSSIFVNSKLN

-333 PISSIITLDE
+333 PLSSIITLEE
-343 LGISEMKV
+343 LGVSEMKV

-361 GYALPKNK
+361 GYALPKNR

-398 NDTPIGSKKLE
+398 NNTPIGSKKLE

-424 DVLNTSYLEIKLAY
+424 DVLNTSYVEIKLAY
-438 DLNLKGVECEKNQHE
+438 DLNLKDVDCEKNQYE
-453 QPWGLVTG
+453 QPWALVTG

-473 EFYFNNYPAP
+473 EFYFNNYPTP

-493 MFIIPDNLPSKD
+493 LFIIPDNLPSKD

-515 MGKGMRYNLGK
+515 MGKSMRYNLGK
-526 IGAVSIGN
+526 IGALSIGN

-548 TPNSNKLIKEL
+548 TPNNNKLIKEL

-632 LYGDGAVI
+632 LHGDGAVV
-640 DIDGNVRN
+640 DIDGNVRS
-648 FKYKESEEAPM
+648 FKYKESEDAPM
-659 YEQLK
+659 YEQIK
-664 GLEGGEKTLLI
+664 GLEDGEKTLLI
-675 ISGLIFVFIIA
+675 ILGLIFIFIIV
-686 AAVFYLNKNRDIIR
+686 AAVLYLNKNRDTLKG
-700 SKKNK
+700 KKK

>member
-33 KSYTYT
+33 NSYTYT

-118 ETITINLP
+118 EAITINLP

>member
-1 MKKNIKELLK
+1 MKKKIEELLK

-19 SFIIPVNIATAFPK
+19 SFIIPVNIATAFTK
-33 KSYTYT
+33 NSYTYT
-39 NETYISKIDLNS
+39 NETYISKIELNS

-66 NTKSKEG
+66 NSKSKDG
-73 IERATLNLEI
+73 TERVTLNLEI
-83 ELTDV
+83 ESTDV

-95 YLTFSLNGSQ
+95 YLTFSLNGSE

-118 ETITINLP
+118 QTLTINLP

-147 EPCTDDYNTVNWL
+147 EPCTDDYNTANWL
-160 VLGGKSN
+160 VLGEKSN

-316 SSSTFVNSNLD
+316 SSSTFVNSKLD

-483 FVQDWDINDT
+483 FVEDWDINDT
-493 MFIIPDNLPSKD
+493 MFIVPDNLQSKE

-590 ATFQLDYSSYSSG
+590 ATFQLDYSSYSSR

-648 FKYKESEEAPM
+648 FKYKESEEVPI
-659 YEQLK
+659 YEELK

-675 ISGLIFVFIIA
+675 ISGLIFVFIIV
-686 AAVFYLNKNRDIIR
+686 AAVLYLNKNRDTLKG
-700 SKKNK
+700 KKK

>member
-33 KSYTYT
+33 NSYTYT

-73 IERATLNLEI
+73 TERVTLNLEI
-83 ELTDV
+83 ESTDV

-95 YLTFSLNGSQ
+95 YLTFSLNGSE

-147 EPCTDDYNTVNWL
+147 EPCTDDYNTANWL